1 MKDAKPEVIT
11 VAKYIHAVFYQDGE
25 FEIRFQTI
33 RNRNNGE
40 MIFEFNKF
48 KRIKCCL
55 IQDGFKNRPSTD
67 TYKNYKDFRYMID
80 LYGKNR
86 DIPAWLKSLA
96 LWKFDKPTKDS
107 NGRRPSR
114 LCNFLQERGVLMWS
128 IQRLSSI
135 KILTSDT
142 SIEMIM
148 NYT

>member
-1 MKDAKPEVIT
+1 MWLSATKGGIMKDAKPEVIT
-11 VAKYIHAVFYQDGE
+11 VAKYIDAVFYQDGE

-55 IQDGFKNRPSTD
+55 IQDGFRNKPSED
-67 TYKNYKDFRYMID
+67 PYKNYKGFRYMID

-96 LWKFDKPTKDS
+96 LWKFDKPTKTRMVEDQV
-107 NGRRPSR
+107 GRVIFFRK
-114 LCNFLQERGVLMWS
+114 E
-128 IQRLSSI
+128 
-135 KILTSDT
+135 
-142 SIEMIM
+142 E
-148 NYT
+148 Y